1 MKSREAKL
9 FLNSI
14 RNINN
19 KYQKTQKKK
28 KIGYEMSESHS
39 PEKYY
44 KHQNYT
50 NSENNNKEND
60 YTK

>member
-19 KYQKTQKKK
+19 KYKNTQNTQKNK

-44 KHQNYT
+44 KD
-50 NSENNNKEND
+50 NKNKQND